1 VNARGETPTQS
12 EKMKMTSAFEELPV
26 RQNTESGI
34 LQSIVLLRPR
44 EVGGT
49 VALVVVEWYLTALR
63 KWTGNK
69 TQLRVERGAMRGP
82 KSALTGFGE
91 GGA

>member
-1 VNARGETPTQS
+1 
-12 EKMKMTSAFEELPV
+12 MKMMSAFEELPV

-49 VALVVVEWYLTALR
+49 VALVVVKWYLTALR

-69 TQLRVERGAMRGP
+69 IQLRVERGAMRGP